1 MTYKARSIYLID
13 DDNNVNFLNKTII
26 RHSDF
31 AEKVHEFQRAKDALS
46 QLATAKATNDLPDII
61 FLDVNMPEMDGW
73 RFMEEYEKIGIASP
87 IVIMLTSS
95 IDPKDKARASMV
107 PHLKGF
113 KSKPLSM
120 GAVAELR
127 SEFFST
133 N

>member
-1 MTYKARSIYLID
+1 MTYKARNIYLID

-31 AEKVHEFQRAKDALS
+31 AERVFEFRNGNDALN
-46 QLATAKATNDLPDII
+46 QLISSKDTGELPDII

-73 RFMEEYEKIGIASP
+73 RFMAEYEKLEIEGP

-95 IDPKDKARASMV
+95 IDPKDRARANQLRD
-107 PHLKGF
+107 LKGF

-120 GAVAELR
+120 GAIAELR
-127 SEFFST
+127 SEFFANS
-133 N
+133 